1 MEYEII
7 DKIGD
12 IDITHPLS
20 YSLVEQIYAKPTDKI
35 IVKWDELDLG
45 INFMR
50 FELNVSESYN
60 LNNIIFVNLFA

>member
-1 MEYEII
+1 MDEII
-7 DKIGD
+7 DKIGAR
-12 IDITHPLS
+12 DITHPFS